1 MDKTITVTAAPA
13 QAANS
18 KKAAPR
24 KTAKKA
30 GPVFPISDASP
41 FPDRYDFDGE
51 GLALRDLIDADEPD
65 SSDPRYSRYIEW
77 ERRKSLLEKQRSDF
91 QVKNGAEAEVPY
103 NEAMSVKNLGKL
115 TDESEDLMLL
125 HTREASRLFIG
136 RAKLPGET
144 GYGQSGGKKVGAA
157 LRAIWYLSGSNNPY
171 ADFALVEAHANLAL
185 LVQELEAEITKME
198 GQLSKLQ
205 RRGLTFSVIQADPP
219 AKVELGF
226 RSPYGYSVV
235 MLISTFDYFVRLVKT
250 LVRKDMLSDKQGY
263 QVIWEMSHKSRR
275 IFERVVMFQRYLTR
289 EELRQMSRGDWLPTA
304 DADARKRV
312 KAAVGL
318 FGELPRDVFT
328 RAIQPRHSRLQADV
342 TPEELR
348 LLNEVPL
355 VSDEAQLEAAASL
368 Q

>member
-1 MDKTITVTAAPA
+1 MDKQSLASPVAAPIPKKAPKKTAA
-13 QAANS
+13 
-18 KKAAPR
+18 KKG
-24 KTAKKA
+24 
-30 GPVFPISDASP
+30 GPVFPVSDSSP

-51 GLALRDLIDADEPD
+51 SAALKDLIDADEPNPA
-65 SSDPRYSRYIEW
+65 DPRYSRYVEF
-77 ERRKSLLEKQRSDF
+77 ERRKSLLDRQRSDF
-91 QVKNGAEAEVPY
+91 QVRNGAEAEVPY
-103 NEAMSVKNLGKL
+103 NEANQVKQLGKL

-136 RAKLPGET
+136 RAKQPGET

-171 ADFALVEAHANLAL
+171 ADFALIEAHENLRL
-185 LVQELEAEITKME
+185 LVQELETEIDKME
-198 GQLSKLQ
+198 DQLKKLQ
-205 RRGLTFSVIQADPP
+205 RRGLTFSVIQAEPP

-275 IFERVVMFQRYLTR
+275 IFERVVMFQRNLTR
-289 EELRQMSRGDWLPTA
+289 EELRQMSRTDWLPTA
-304 DADARKRV
+304 DVDARKRV
-312 KAAVGL
+312 KAAVAL

-328 RAIQPRHSRLQADV
+328 RAIQPRHSRLQVDV

-355 VSDEAQLEAAASL
+355 VGDEAQLEAAASL